1 VPFHVRKATPTDV
14 PFLSWVVLAASRSHL
29 ARGAFYLLVPESE
42 PERRQFLSAL
52 LQARPS
58 WCHHAV
64 FRIAEVRGEAA
75 AALAAYPVSGGD
87 LSPPEEILPEVARA
101 EGWSEARLSAAFGA
115 MAPFLGCVPRED
127 PEAWA
132 VEWVATDP
140 DFRRRGLVTGLLDQV
155 LEDGRRHG
163 HRVAQLLIL
172 LGNTPA
178 QRAYEKVGFR
188 IVDER
193 RTPEFEAA
201 LGCPGLARM
210 EAPL

>member
-1 VPFHVRKATPTDV
+1 MASHIRNAAPTDV

-29 ARGAFYLLVPESE
+29 PRGAFDLLLPQSE
-42 PERRQFLSAL
+42 TERRRFVSAL
-52 LQARPS
+52 LVARPS
-58 WCHHAV
+58 WCHHAI
-64 FRIAEVRGEAA
+64 FRIAEVGGEAA
-75 AALAAYPVSGGD
+75 AALAAYPVSGGG
-87 LSPPEEILPEVARA
+87 LSPPEQILPEVARA
-101 EGWSEARLSAAFGA
+101 EGWSEARLSEAFGA
-115 MAPFLGCVPRED
+115 MAPFLGCVPEED
-127 PEAWA
+127 PAAWA

-140 DFRRRGLVTGLLDQV
+140 DFRRRGLVARLLDEV

-163 HRVAQLLIL
+163 HRRAQLLIL

-178 QRAYEKVGFR
+178 QRAYEKAGFR